1 MPARGRAVSQ
11 DARWLRMPPPV
22 PSGTGQEFEPLPPW
36 SEPEA
41 GFRSQGDV
49 LAPQLPA
56 AAFGRRDSLGL
67 SAVAGGLSLIERIGH
82 ELKRIAKV
90 LGESPS
96 APAAASAYQPT
107 GPAVQLQ
114 QSLDALTGWRA
125 GFEPVAAPPAEPVQ
139 ANTYGAPIAALRQPV
154 RSAQRREATAPGQ
167 AGQIRAGQIRR
178 SSSHGAG
185 RHSRAPWRP
194 KLVAQTHGAGSMSG
208 SSTCSSP
215 PASLASLQVQNGAA
229 ISKPRR
235 HAGGRPLRELLR
247 EMPMTSPC
255 TVSLLWSRDA
265 DLDQLAL
272 SFRIWLNGRELNC
285 SSRKVDIGTNTFQV
299 QRNPA
304 ENISLNQV
312 GTYDVKVESL
322 SRNIVDVP
330 FKVVVRRSGQEAEVY
345 EGVWPRRAAK
355 SLMDVCQVTVE
366 PEDLFEQSPEAPED
380 LPPRVSSPPP
390 SAASGVATT
399 PKFAFED
406 DGLASTLQAPANQ
419 RTFAFDPQR
428 LPSSHRRLPAKVSGL
443 AQPGEIQVPAKYRSE
458 APAPC
463 KVYADAFP
471 EDVEVSLPCTS
482 SAQASSPSPLR
493 AASAPAPPWPQEDE
507 FPPPARQAAVAGR
520 GAGRMTPEPGICL
533 VQGSNVTQGE
543 RPRSPPAGA
552 QLEASADSR
561 EGERRSKRRHR
572 REGSRRSSR
581 SSLPEFEGE
590 DNDRRQAP
598 VKSEILPIADQADGS
613 SLAASPPLSRR
624 PSTEAET
631 VDGRASDR
639 SHRRSRRRQ
648 ESDELSQG
656 VSERSERSERRR
668 RRRQEDEETN
678 ATSESRR
685 SHRSRRRRGED
696 EDAASEATSGGSR
709 RRRDDEDRGSRS
721 SRRRRR
727 REAEAEELAEPG
739 DSHRLARIQEES
751 SGGSPPGPP
760 QGEEI
765 TNAAISAAPQRLEMQ
780 TLAVPP
786 LVEATSMRQT
796 SFLIHDSG
804 DAKPKAAVDPTRM
817 EAPKSGAMNM
827 SLLKS
832 YASSRSSTALPSS
845 PGKSSS
851 AATVSSR
858 LTGARLNEVRRAED
872 AAMFEAE
879 RRWEEEVDSI
889 RRQAMRYSQ
898 GVRLRGPSF
907 SMDRGDL
914 ILRPS

>member
-36 SEPEA
+36 SEPQA

-49 LAPQLPA
+49 LAPQLPV

-96 APAAASAYQPT
+96 APAASAYQPT

-125 GFEPVAAPPAEPVQ
+125 GASEQHSLLLLLLLTMSGIFIVVIISITTVLRTKSMATTSTPAIIKVFVFLV
-139 ANTYGAPIAALRQPV
+139 GV
-154 RSAQRREATAPGQ
+154 APGN
-167 AGQIRAGQIRR
+167 ANDIAL
-178 SSSHGAG
+178 H
-185 RHSRAPWRP
+185 
-194 KLVAQTHGAGSMSG
+194 
-208 SSTCSSP
+208 C
-215 PASLASLQVQNGAA
+215 
-229 ISKPRR
+229 
-235 HAGGRPLRELLR
+235 
-247 EMPMTSPC
+247 
-255 TVSLLWSRDA
+255 VSALEWSA
-265 DLDQLAL
+265 M

-285 SSRKVDIGTNTFQV
+285 SSRKAASTVDIGTNAFQV

-322 SRNIVDVP
+322 SRNIADVP
-330 FKVVVRRSGQEAEVY
+330 FKVLVRRSGQEAEIY

-463 KVYADAFP
+463 KVFADAFP

-507 FPPPARQAAVAGR
+507 FPPPARQAVMAGR
-520 GAGRMTPEPGICL
+520 GAGRMTPEPSICL
-533 VQGSNVTQGE
+533 VQGSNGTQGD
-543 RPRSPPAGA
+543 RPRSPPAGP
-552 QLEASADSR
+552 QLEAAADSR

-590 DNDRRQAP
+590 GNDRRQAP

-668 RRRQEDEETN
+668 RRRQDSKPRLILNRVQEDEETN

-709 RRRDDEDRGSRS
+709 RRRDDE
-721 SRRRRR
+721 
-727 REAEAEELAEPG
+727 APG
-739 DSHRLARIQEES
+739 LARIREES
-751 SGGSPPGPP
+751 SGGSPPGFP
-760 QGEEI
+760 QGWEGRGCCLTNLQAAEI

-786 LVEATSMRQT
+786 LVE
-796 SFLIHDSG
+796 
-804 DAKPKAAVDPTRM
+804 
-817 EAPKSGAMNM
+817 
-827 SLLKS
+827 
-832 YASSRSSTALPSS
+832 
-845 PGKSSS
+845 
-851 AATVSSR
+851 
-858 LTGARLNEVRRAED
+858 
-872 AAMFEAE
+872 
-879 RRWEEEVDSI
+879 
-889 RRQAMRYSQ
+889 
-898 GVRLRGPSF
+898 
-907 SMDRGDL
+907 DRGCGSDEETGRKRTGFSL
-914 ILRPS
+914 FVTLASFRG

>member
-1 MPARGRAVSQ
+1 
-11 DARWLRMPPPV
+11 
-22 PSGTGQEFEPLPPW
+22 
-36 SEPEA
+36 
-41 GFRSQGDV
+41 
-49 LAPQLPA
+49 
-56 AAFGRRDSLGL
+56 
-67 SAVAGGLSLIERIGH
+67 
-82 ELKRIAKV
+82 
-90 LGESPS
+90 
-96 APAAASAYQPT
+96 
-107 GPAVQLQ
+107 
-114 QSLDALTGWRA
+114 
-125 GFEPVAAPPAEPVQ
+125 
-139 ANTYGAPIAALRQPV
+139 
-154 RSAQRREATAPGQ
+154 
-167 AGQIRAGQIRR
+167 
-178 SSSHGAG
+178 
-185 RHSRAPWRP
+185 
-194 KLVAQTHGAGSMSG
+194 
-208 SSTCSSP
+208 
-215 PASLASLQVQNGAA
+215 
-229 ISKPRR
+229 
-235 HAGGRPLRELLR
+235 
-247 EMPMTSPC
+247 MTSPC
-255 TVSLLWSRDA
+255 TVSLLWSGDG
-265 DLDQLAL
+265 DSDQPVL

-285 SSRKVDIGTNTFQV
+285 SSRKVDLATNSLQV
-299 QRNPA
+299 LKDPA

-312 GTYDVKVESL
+312 GTYDVKVESF
-322 SRNIVDVP
+322 SRNIADVP
-330 FKVVVRRSGQEAEVY
+330 FKVVVRRSGQEAEIY
-345 EGVWPRRAAK
+345 EGIWPRRAAK
-355 SLMDVCQVTVE
+355 NLMDVCQVTVE
-366 PEDLFEQSPEAPED
+366 PEDLFEQSPEAFEE

-406 DGLASTLQAPANQ
+406 DGLATTLQAPANQ

-458 APAPC
+458 APAPK
-463 KVYADAFP
+463 KVFADAFP

-482 SAQASSPSPLR
+482 WAQAASSPSPLR
-493 AASAPAPPWPQEDE
+493 AASAPVPPWPQEDE
-507 FPPPARQAAVAGR
+507 FPPPTRQAAVAGR
-520 GAGRMTPEPGICL
+520 GAGRMTPEPGICP
-533 VQGSNVTQGE
+533 VQGSKATQGE
-543 RPRSPPAGA
+543 RPRSPAAGLE
-552 QLEASADSR
+552 LEAAADSL

-590 DNDRRQAP
+590 GNDRRHAP
-598 VKSEILPIADQADGS
+598 MKSEVLPIADQADGS

-639 SHRRSRRRQ
+639 SQRRSRRRQ
-648 ESDELSQG
+648 ESDEQSQG
-656 VSERSERSERRR
+656 VSERSERRR

-727 REAEAEELAEPG
+727 REAEAEELTEPG
-739 DSHRLARIQEES
+739 DSHRLARIREES
-751 SGGSPPGPP
+751 SGGSPPGPTP
-760 QGEEI
+760 AEEAAEI
-765 TNAAISAAPQRLEMQ
+765 TGAAISAAPQRLEMQ

-786 LVEATSMRQT
+786 LEAASMRQT
-796 SFLIHDSG
+796 SLLSSG
-804 DAKPKAAVDPTRM
+804 SSDAKPQAAVDPTRM
-817 EAPKSGAMNM
+817 GAAKGGAMNM

-879 RRWEEEVDSI
+879 KRWEEEVDSI